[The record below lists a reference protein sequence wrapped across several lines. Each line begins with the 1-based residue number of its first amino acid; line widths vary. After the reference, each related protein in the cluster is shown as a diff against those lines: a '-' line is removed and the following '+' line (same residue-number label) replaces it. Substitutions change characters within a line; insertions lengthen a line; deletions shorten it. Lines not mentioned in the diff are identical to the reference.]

1 MPHFL
6 CKLKPPRASFLSDMN
21 EEETLIMRRH
31 REYWMPRV
39 EIGVVIAMG
48 PVADPAGGYDIAIVE
63 ANSRMALDA
72 MLMSD
77 PALLSHRG
85 FTYEVFSMPAL
96 AARPSLPLAPVH
108 SVSP

>member
-1 MPHFL
+1 
-6 CKLKPPRASFLSDMN
+6 
-21 EEETLIMRRH
+21 
-31 REYWMPRV
+31 MPRV

-48 PVADPAGGYDIAIVE
+48 PVADPSGAYGVAIIE

-85 FTYEVFSMPAL
+85 FAYEVFSMPTL
-96 AARPSLPLAPVH
+96 AVRPSLPLAPVH
-108 SVSP
+108 SVTPSDHINREGRFARRAISDHGD